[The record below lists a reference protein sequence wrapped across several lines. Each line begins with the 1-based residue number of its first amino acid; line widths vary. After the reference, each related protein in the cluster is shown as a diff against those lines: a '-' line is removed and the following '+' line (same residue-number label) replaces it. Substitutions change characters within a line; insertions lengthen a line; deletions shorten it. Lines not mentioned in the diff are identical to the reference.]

1 MSTAAKEALA
11 EVIGRS
17 ALNRV
22 SSTRGGVK
30 KIRAKGKISRGLF
43 GKRGKRLLVI
53 PRVAKAIV
61 GKKTVGK
68 RTLRFLG
75 ATLVK
80 NARVKGGPRKIR
92 KDKGVKRVLSAA
104 QLASISARRE
114 ASRSRRYTASHE
126 KNKKRY
132 HDARTRCLLRCDDA
146 YKSAVGNSR
155 KRYAEW
161 AAAGG
166 RKHAN
171 RKAMSAESK
180 AKLSALMKA
189 RWAPGG
195 KFHGKSKTAGLAP
208 PGDLNLQ
215 TFDW

>member
-1 MSTAAKEALA
+1 M
-11 EVIGRS
+11 
-17 ALNRV
+17 
-22 SSTRGGVK
+22 
-30 KIRAKGKISRGLF
+30 AKGKLSRGLF
-43 GKRGKRLLVI
+43 GKRGKRLLVL
-53 PRVAKAIV
+53 PRVAEAIV
-61 GKKTVGK
+61 SKKAPAK

-75 ATLVK
+75 AKLVK
-80 NARVKGGPRKIR
+80 NAKRVKGGPRKIR

-114 ASRSRRYTASHE
+114 ASRSRRYTSAHE

-189 RWAPGG
+189 RWGPGG
-195 KFHGKSKTAGLAP
+195 KFHGKSKTAELAP